1 MTKLES
7 YMENGV
13 FAATMFY
20 AEVDGRP
27 EDAALARAFEELSF
41 YSDHFAVLGTYPAD
55 PFRERQG

>member
-20 AEVDGRP
+20 AEVEARVDDP
-27 EDAALARAFEELSF
+27 ALVQAFEELGF
-41 YSDHFAVLGTYPAD
+41 YSDHFEMLGCYPAD
-55 PFRERQG
+55 PYRKV